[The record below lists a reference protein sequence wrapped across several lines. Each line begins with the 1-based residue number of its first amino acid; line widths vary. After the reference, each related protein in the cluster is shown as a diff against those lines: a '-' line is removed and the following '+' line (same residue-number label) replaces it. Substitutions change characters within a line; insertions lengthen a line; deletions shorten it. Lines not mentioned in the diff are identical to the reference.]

1 MLFAAFGWTVH
12 RLQPVTPS
20 PRVFFFLFLESLEP
34 QGPDESESQS
44 ELQRWVILMHIEVVE
59 TLV

>member
-1 MLFAAFGWTVH
+1 MVSAAFGWSVH

-44 ELQRWVILMHIEVVE
+44 ELQC
-59 TLV
+59 

>member
-1 MLFAAFGWTVH
+1 MVSAAFGWRVH
-12 RLQPVTPS
+12 KVQPVTPS
-20 PRVFFFLFLESLEP
+20 PRVFFLFLESLEP